1 MKSSITNARAARE
14 LLAPLEADMTSLLAA
29 LVRTDTVSVPPDGK
43 ETAGQWVLAEFLKS
57 YGIDAELYDTDFV
70 RTSGH
75 RRSRPERTYA
85 GRKNLLASV
94 PGSGRGRG
102 LLFNGHMDTVP
113 AGSGRWSESPWS
125 GSVREGKLYG
135 RGSVDMKG
143 GLAAQFAV
151 LCALRRAG
159 MRLGGDLFAESVVDE
174 EWGGGGGSLAARLR
188 GPQADAC
195 VIPEGTGL
203 EVAPATRGGAIIDLI
218 CEAGDPSRYF
228 STEEVVS
235 PAVPFGRL
243 LGWVDGWTARRRNT
257 DRGRAYRDFAD
268 PAPVQV
274 LAIQANRMDGDEPY
288 RVPLSAGIRLYFQFL
303 PHEDVDA
310 VLAEVRR
317 SLDEFCSL
325 DPFFR
330 GHPIL
335 WRPGFDPPLIGHE
348 LEPEHAWSRCFVAAA
363 GEALGEPAKV
373 AAAPYPCDA
382 FLMQREFGI
391 PTLLFGPR
399 GAGGH
404 NVDEY
409 VELASV
415 TATAVVLLTAALEW
429 CGG

>member
-1 MKSSITNARAARE
+1 
-14 LLAPLEADMTSLLAA
+14 MTTLLAA
-29 LVRTDTVSVPPDGK
+29 LVRTDTVSVPPGGK
-43 ETAGQWVLAEFLKS
+43 ETAGQVVLAEFLKT

-75 RRSRPERTYA
+75 RCSRPERTYA

-94 PGSGRGRG
+94 PGTGRGRS

-113 AGSGRWSESPWS
+113 AGSGHWTDSPWS
-125 GSVREGKLYG
+125 GVVRDGKLYG
-135 RGSVDMKG
+135 RGSVDMKA
-143 GLAAQFAV
+143 GLAAQFMV

-159 MRLGGDLFAESVVDE
+159 MRLGGDLYAESVVDE
-174 EWGGGGGSLAARLR
+174 EWGGGGGTLASRLR
-188 GPQADAC
+188 GPQVDAC

-203 EVAPATRGGAIIDLI
+203 EVALATRGGAIIDLT
-218 CEAGDPSRYF
+218 CEAGDPSGYF
-228 STEEVVS
+228 STGEVVS

-243 LGWVDGWTARRRNT
+243 LGWVDEWTTRRRNI
-257 DRGRAYRDFAD
+257 DRGRAYRDFPD

-274 LAIQANRMDGDEPY
+274 LAIQANRMDGEEPY
-288 RVPLSAGIRLYFQFL
+288 RVPLSASMRLYLQFL
-303 PHEDVDA
+303 PHEDVAA

-317 SLDEFCSL
+317 SLEEFCAL
-325 DPFFR
+325 DPFFSS
-330 GHPIL
+330 HPVRRRL
-335 WRPGFDPPLIGHE
+335 DFDPPLVGHE
-348 LEPEHAWSRCFVAAA
+348 LPPEHEWSRCFIAAA
-363 GEALGEPAKV
+363 SEALHVPAKV

-382 FLMQREFGI
+382 FLVQREFGT

-415 TATAVVLLTAALEW
+415 TETAVVLLTAALDW
-429 CGG
+429 CGE